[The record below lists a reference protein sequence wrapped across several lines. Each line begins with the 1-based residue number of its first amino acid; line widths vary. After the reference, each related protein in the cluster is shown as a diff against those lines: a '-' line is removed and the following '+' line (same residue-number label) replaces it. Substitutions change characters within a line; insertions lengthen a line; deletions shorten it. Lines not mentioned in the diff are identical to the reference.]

1 MYDCVYGSKSPLGKW
16 GHVNMSDCAYSSN
29 SPLSKGKS
37 ITNAFMLL
45 LRVILANKSRLV
57 LVGAAV
63 SSIRVLTMVTVIF
76 TAAVREIVNTGTEL
90 PYRTLQS
97 SHLRGA
103 LPVIS
108 TQRVLVSPPISPDLE
123 HSMALSVVH
132 QIVVRV
138 VINEDPVASDMTV

>member
-1 MYDCVYGSKSPLGKW
+1 
-16 GHVNMSDCAYSSN
+16 MSYCAYGSN
-29 SPLSKGKS
+29 SPLVQGKS

-45 LRVILANKSRLV
+45 LRVRLVKNSRLV

-63 SSIRVLTMVTVIF
+63 SFIRLLVTVTVVF
-76 TAAVREIVNTGTEL
+76 TAVFREILNTVTEL
-90 PYRTLQS
+90 PHITLQS

-108 TQRVLVSPPISPDLE
+108 TQRFLVSPPISPDLE
-123 HSMALSVVH
+123 HSMALSVVY

-138 VINEDPVASDMTV
+138 VINEDPVSSDMTV